1 MAIQIASALPA
12 LDFGRKNMEA
22 GRKAFDDGFD
32 GLAANMRNAKEMHDA
47 RQDMEAREWLSENG
61 IELAEGEDAYRRFIK
76 ETNNRKLAQLAKA
89 GITEDDLKRM
99 GKSIGDVDLADFKS
113 AMMTDYSIPMN
124 VSFESY
130 SDGISP
136 ESHGKNWEAEYG
148 GFTPIGFEQSLG
160 FTPIEQSLGQT
171 RR

>member
-22 GRKAFDDGFD
+22 GSKAFDDGFNS
-32 GLAANMRNAKEMHDA
+32 LSANMRNAKEMHDA
-47 RQDMEAREWLSENG
+47 RQNLEARDWLAQNG
-61 IELAEGEDAYRRFIK
+61 IELAEGEDAYRRFIT
-76 ETNNRKLAQLAKA
+76 ETNNRKLAELAKR

-99 GKSIGDVDLADFKS
+99 GKNIGDVDLADFKS

-136 ESHGKNWEAEYG
+136 ESRDKNWEAEYG
-148 GFTPIGFEQSLG
+148 GFTPIGFAQSL
-160 FTPIEQSLGQT
+160 EQT